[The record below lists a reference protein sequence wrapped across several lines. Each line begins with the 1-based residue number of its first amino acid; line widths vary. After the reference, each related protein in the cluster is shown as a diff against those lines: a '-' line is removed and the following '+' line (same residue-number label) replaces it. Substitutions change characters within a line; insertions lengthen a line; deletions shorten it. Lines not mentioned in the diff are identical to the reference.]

1 MAGRLSSE
9 ELDALLGAH
18 ALDADEPA
26 EREQVEQYLAENPTA
41 RAEVDE
47 TREIM
52 SLLVDLE
59 EGPPSLWSRIQAEIS
74 QDPSGTNVRPF
85 AQPARSRR
93 RGLSRVVAVAAVAAA
108 LVLAV
113 AGVVALRD
121 DDGSS
126 SADRVAQL
134 ARAAEEAR
142 SDPGARQAALAD
154 GDGVARATVVYL
166 PDGTGYVTNTALD
179 DLPEGR
185 TYQWWAVVDD
195 GAGPAVVSAGVL
207 GRGPEVAG
215 FHYDGPVRGFAIST
229 EDAPGAL
236 APHEPLAAEGALA

>member
-1 MAGRLSSE
+1 MAGRLSRE

-59 EGPPSLWSRIQAEIS
+59 EGPPSLWTRIQAEIS
-74 QDPSGTNVRPF
+74 QDQDETNVRPL
-85 AQPARSRR
+85 ARPTRSRPR
-93 RGLSRVVAVAAVAAA
+93 RISSRVLAVAAA
-108 LVLAV
+108 AAV
-113 AGVVALRD
+113 VVIAIIGVVALRD
-121 DDGSS
+121 DG
-126 SADRVAQL
+126 APDRVAQL
-134 ARAAEEAR
+134 ARAAEDAR
-142 SDPGARQAALAD
+142 TDPDARQAALAD

-166 PDGTGYVTNTALD
+166 PDGTGYVTNKALD
-179 DLPEGR
+179 ELPDGK
-185 TYQWWAVVDD
+185 TYQLWAVVDD
-195 GAGPAVVSAGVL
+195 GRGPAVVSAGVL
-207 GRGPEVAG
+207 GRDVEVAA
-215 FHYDGPVRGFAIST
+215 FRYDGPVRGFAIST
-229 EDAPGAL
+229 EDVPGAL